1 MIIPSHVIETRQ
13 QISDALIDE
22 NDRDRRYLLTRTLV
36 ALDWLTF
43 RLKTSAESAA
53 NSPHPEYPA

>member
-36 ALDWLTF
+36 ALDWLTC
-43 RLKTSAESAA
+43 RLKASAESAA
-53 NSPHPEYPA
+53 HSPQPEYPA